1 MFSIAA
7 TAARQRAHFI
17 ALPSHV
23 LVQDIHILVNPR
35 TQNKKEEKPKK
46 ESKGRAS
53 YRFVDRTRVRVVGGD
68 GGKGNMSMVR
78 IGRKHH
84 RRPDGG
90 HGGRGGNVIIVA
102 DPEEQSLK
110 WTSPHMRAEFGA
122 HGSSQEM
129 HGRSG
134 NNLILRVPCGVIV
147 RRILNH
153 DDVWDPVHKMVHKVE
168 QESEGDD
175 MNEVVDEQGVEY
187 VFEMDLED
195 ESEHVENDD
204 SFDMDTTD
212 FVGLVAEGEQD
223 EDQEDEEDRGS
234 RNALNLVAEEKSVST
249 DDAVAGDDMI
259 SSSIEF
265 LPVEERQSI
274 VLADLDKPGAY
285 VVVARGGRGG
295 KGNCTYA
302 RKHGPIPDPVHLLKR
317 GKGKEGEISFLE
329 LELKLIAD
337 LGLVGFPNAG
347 KSSLLAA
354 MSRAMPE
361 IAPYPFTTLH
371 PLVGCIEYRDGFR
384 VMAADVPGLIGGA
397 SEGRGRGHDF
407 LRHLERT
414 KALLYIVDA
423 AGVDG
428 RDPMQDLL
436 TLTDEL
442 SAYGD
447 GDMLTRPA
455 LVVANKVDLLD
466 AEESKAILFELGAVA
481 KDAGIR
487 FSGDVMGISAGVT
500 GVGLE
505 PLSRAIRTVVLES
518 ENERSFGDEFAE
530 SFY

>member
-7 TAARQRAHFI
+7 TAARQRFPFI
-17 ALPSHV
+17 ALPCHV
-23 LVQDIHILVNPR
+23 LIQDIHILVNPR

-102 DPEEQSLK
+102 DPKEQSLK
-110 WTSPHMRAEFGA
+110 WTSPHMRAESGG

-134 NNLILRVPCGVIV
+134 KNLILRVPCGVVV

-153 DDVWDPVHKMVHKVE
+153 DEVWDPVHKTVHKVE

-175 MNEVVDEQGVEY
+175 FNAVVDDQDVEY
-187 VFEMDLED
+187 VFEMDLEG
-195 ESEHVENDD
+195 ESEYVENADP
-204 SFDMDTTD
+204 FNMDTD
-212 FVGLVAEGEQD
+212 YVINLAAEGEQGEDRED
-223 EDQEDEEDRGS
+223 EDDFAS
-234 RNALNLVAEEKSVST
+234 RNLNPADEEKSVST

-259 SSSIEF
+259 SSSLE
-265 LPVEERQSI
+265 LSPAQERRSI
-274 VLADLDKPGAY
+274 VLADLDKSGSY

-295 KGNCTYA
+295 EGNCTYA
-302 RKHGPIPDPVHLLKR
+302 RKHGPIPDPVYLLKR
-317 GKGKEGEISFLE
+317 GKGKEGEVAFLE

-428 RDPMQDLL
+428 RDPIQDLL

-455 LVVANKVDLLD
+455 LVVANKLDLLD
-466 AEESKAILFELGAVA
+466 AEQSKTTLFELGAVA

-505 PLSRAIRTVVLES
+505 SLSRAIRNVVLES
-518 ENERSFGDEFAE
+518 ENERTFGGEVAE
-530 SFY
+530 RFY